1 MLDDFNFGDLK
12 VSLPSYLLT
21 DSIIKVLML
30 CQVSDS
36 IARKLEYAG
45 KKPSKTFALIK
56 SEMDEKAKRKSKT
69 QSRVGIWWWWSED
82 WWSMRQSC

>member
-12 VSLPSYLLT
+12 VPFPSYLLA
-21 DSIIKVLML
+21 DIIMNVLML

-36 IARKLEYAG
+36 IAKKLAQQEYVG

-56 SEMDEKAKRKSKT
+56 SEMDEKAKRKSKS
-69 QSRVGIWWWWSED
+69 QSRV
-82 WWSMRQSC
+82 SMVDF